1 MSILEKV
8 KDNAIIICP
17 YATQEAIMKE
27 FTESYAALH
36 IQLMDKEK
44 FINGV
49 YFTYDAST
57 LLYLKHKYQYSFA
70 IGEEILEYLKG
81 GCWEQSPPYPKLENL
96 RNIYQNLVENKQL
109 VYNPY
114 FKYKFMNKVVYIY
127 GYSRLDVE
135 INTALQRFHLTGY
148 YIADDE
154 KQFTHTVTEFLT
166 IEEEV
171 ASLFLEIGKLIQKN
185 ISCNHIYLFQYS
197 SEYDAIIKKYA
208 NYHHLKIEDKEE
220 IYLYDSPIY
229 KEYLTYI
236 EEHSFEDA
244 FRLLN
249 QNIQYDHFQAME
261 KLVETITRILP
272 LNASKT
278 EKMELFAYY
287 AKKQKLVKPSYYQQI
302 KICTSHS
309 KIQEDDHVFMLGFSL
324 GEYPKII
331 KDTSFYS
338 DEEKQYLGQNSYRI
352 LSTIQEEE
360 LIQFMQRTKHVHITY
375 KKRNGKT
382 TYYPS
387 LLIEKL
393 HLKVEMGNIPNL
405 RYSSIIAKLDV
416 AKAKDAYRNYNIET
430 PILYTYTDEELE
442 YRSYHHHFKGL
453 GEYYHTDVLQLSYS
467 SIHAYSACPFAY
479 YVKYILKISEDDE
492 NFGIRL
498 GKLYHKILEDAEK
511 ETIQLETYQ
520 PMIQVIFPTAKE
532 KFLVSCLLPQVLD
545 VIQKNHD
552 FLEKTKYQ
560 SVETEKRLMVKV
572 DESTFLTGIID
583 KIMLDE
589 ENKKLIIIDY
599 KTNDFRFQKQKIKYG
614 MDMQLPIYAYLL
626 DETYPQFGKTG
637 LYIQNVCLN
646 QKDKLDEDRY
656 KLTGLTVRSLE
667 EVKRLDL
674 SLGTQ
679 FDEDGKLIQ
688 KSAFIHKCSLKA
700 GGKELASKGYIEKT
714 EMEQFTQI
722 AKEQVL
728 LVSEHIR
735 NGEFP
740 ISPIKVKGEITS
752 GCSYCKFKDIC
763 FVKEEDIRYIDL
775 MEDETDE
782 IE

>member
-27 FTESYAALH
+27 FTESYADLH

-49 YFTYDAST
+49 YFTYDASA

-81 GCWEQSPPYPKLENL
+81 GCWEQLPPYPKLENL
-96 RNIYQNLVENKQL
+96 RNIYQDLVENKQL

-114 FKYKFMNKVVYIY
+114 FKYKFMNKTVYIY

-135 INTALQRFHLTGY
+135 ITTALQRFHLTGY
-148 YIADDE
+148 YIADDK

-166 IEEEV
+166 IEDEV

-185 ISCNHIYLFQYS
+185 IPCNHIYLFQYS

-220 IYLYDSPIY
+220 MYLYDSPIY
-229 KEYLTYI
+229 KKYVTYI

-244 FRLLN
+244 FRLFN
-249 QNIQYDHFQAME
+249 QNIQYDHFQVME
-261 KLVETITRILP
+261 KLVETIIRILP

-278 EKMELFAYY
+278 EKMELFTYY
-287 AKKQKLVKPSYYQQI
+287 AKKQKLVKPSYHQQI
-302 KICTSHS
+302 RICTSHS
-309 KIQEDDHVFMLGFSL
+309 KIQEDDYVFLLGFSL

-338 DEEKQYLGQNSYRI
+338 DEEKQYLGRNSSRI

-375 KKRNGKT
+375 KKRNGKI

-393 HLKVEMGNIPNL
+393 HLKVEIGNIPNF

-430 PILYTYTDEELE
+430 PILYTYTDEALE

-453 GEYYHTDVLQLSYS
+453 GAYHNTDVLQLSYS
-467 SIHAYSACPFAY
+467 SIHAYYTCPFAY
-479 YVKYILKISEDDE
+479 YVKYILKIGEDDE

-498 GKLYHKILEDAEK
+498 GKLYHKVLEDAEK

-520 PMIQVIFPTAKE
+520 PMIEVAFPTAKE

-552 FLEKTKYQ
+552 FLETTKYQ
-560 SVETEKRLMVKV
+560 SVETEKNLMVKV
-572 DESTFLTGIID
+572 NEATFLTGVID
-583 KIMLDE
+583 KIMLDK

-614 MDMQLPIYAYLL
+614 MDIQLPIYAYLL

-646 QKDKLDEDRY
+646 HKDKLNENRY
-656 KLTGLTVRSLE
+656 KLMGLTVRSLE

-674 SLGTQ
+674 SLGTL

-688 KSAFIHKCSLKA
+688 KSAFIHKCSLKNE
-700 GGKELASKGYIEKT
+700 GKELASKGYIEKT

-728 LVSEHIR
+728 LASEHIR
-735 NGEFP
+735 TGEFP
-740 ISPIKVKGEITS
+740 ISPIKVKGEITY